1 LSCPVYITNLSL
13 TSISTCIVSVLRL
26 VWLYPISI
34 TKDVTYESPLSALW
48 SNVELNVGILCSCVP
63 TLRSCMIRLFPSL
76 VSQIAS
82 SGGTQQETKPSS
94 TASQSKRMT
103 VQEIA
108 LPHLDTDLEQ
118 QHLDND
124 PHGHDPR
131 KQPFSFHIACT
142 THDSSDAVHLTTL
155 RAPPT
160 IALSKMHSRKASL
173 PGRVAKWRESQ
184 GQKTPAPQQP
194 QQQAPH
200 QHQHQQHQQ
209 QQQQQQRRYPNNDSM
224 KNLLSEEI
232 ETMPAIPERSPER
245 ALSRDG
251 R

>member
-1 LSCPVYITNLSL
+1 
-13 TSISTCIVSVLRL
+13 
-26 VWLYPISI
+26 
-34 TKDVTYESPLSALW
+34 
-48 SNVELNVGILCSCVP
+48 
-63 TLRSCMIRLFPSL
+63 MIRLFPSL

-200 QHQHQQHQQ
+200 QHQHQHQQQQ

>member
-1 LSCPVYITNLSL
+1 
-13 TSISTCIVSVLRL
+13 
-26 VWLYPISI
+26 
-34 TKDVTYESPLSALW
+34 
-48 SNVELNVGILCSCVP
+48 LNVGILCSCVP

-76 VSQIAS
+76 LSQNPS
-82 SGGTQQETKPSS
+82 SRATEHETKPSS

-103 VQEIA
+103 IQETA

-124 PHGHDPR
+124 SHGHDPR

-155 RAPPT
+155 RSPPT
-160 IALSKMHSRKASL
+160 IAVSKTHSRKASL
-173 PGRVAKWRESQ
+173 PIRVAKWRESQ
-184 GQKTPAPQQP
+184 GQKTPASHQTAPQP
-194 QQQAPH
+194 
-200 QHQHQQHQQ
+200 QQ
-209 QQQQQQRRYPNNDSM
+209 QQQQHQQRKYPNNDSM

-232 ETMPAIPERSPER
+232 ETMPPIPERSPER